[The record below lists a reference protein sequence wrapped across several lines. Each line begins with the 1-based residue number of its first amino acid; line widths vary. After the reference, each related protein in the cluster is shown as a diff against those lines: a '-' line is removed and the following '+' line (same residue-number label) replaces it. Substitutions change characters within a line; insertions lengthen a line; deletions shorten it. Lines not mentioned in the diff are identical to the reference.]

1 MSSVNKLSNKCYI
14 RLQGEIVWD
23 IIEEWRP
30 VARCVLVQRFLE
42 DHPEWYAKNVIVDG
56 NKELILET
64 KGLDADYSELETFKV
79 NVSFK
84 YDVKQI

>member
-1 MSSVNKLSNKCYI
+1 MSSNKLSNKCYI

-64 KGLDADYSELETFKV
+64 KDLDADYSELETFKV

-84 YDVKQI
+84 YDVKQV